1 MSKKLFVC
9 KNCSYNF
16 PERLNQLIEKGSRV
30 FCERCGSLFTLEGIK
45 FEDKEPKHKT
55 EEKSRKGSPNEKS
68 SSLDSIIKV
77 LNKISWIPILILSI
91 IFLLFIPSQFL
102 LGISGILISLYDI
115 KFISKRVK
123 QKDYNKILLDS
134 LCFGILGCI
143 IYGTGAILLIKGL
156 LIFIKEAKRPKE
168 RKYYDFGLD
177 MKNSLNKFSAFAGVI
192 IILIAYNF
200 IIQRS
205 DIFMI
210 RALIILS
217 IFSVVVI
224 LIDLFLREGIRKKSA
239 FKMSDA
245 ITIIFIGILGV
256 MFAAAGIFILIKG
269 FVILLL
275 VIGKPSEINKISV
288 EGKPIESTPQIRVYQ
303 PQSQEEEIKID
314 YIEPKKLK
322 KEEIEKPIE
331 EEIPPIE
338 PLQKTPEAIK
348 KDLQSLKEVSPKK
361 DEKQIDREKDAELR
375 LHESLLPVKNE
386 KDKELV
392 KQYFSKIFTVL
403 SKDLRSQIKNLN
415 IPEKDKKELLTELVF
430 LSKEEQAKFIE
441 AIINLYREIPVKLIE
456 RIKNIPNVKPEHYV
470 KIAEQLKFLDLEEQ
484 EKFIQSL
491 ENNA

>member
-1 MSKKLFVC
+1 
-9 KNCSYNF
+9 
-16 PERLNQLIEKGSRV
+16 
-30 FCERCGSLFTLEGIK
+30 
-45 FEDKEPKHKT
+45 
-55 EEKSRKGSPNEKS
+55 
-68 SSLDSIIKV
+68 
-77 LNKISWIPILILSI
+77 
-91 IFLLFIPSQFL
+91 
-102 LGISGILISLYDI
+102 
-115 KFISKRVK
+115 
-123 QKDYNKILLDS
+123 
-134 LCFGILGCI
+134 
-143 IYGTGAILLIKGL
+143 
-156 LIFIKEAKRPKE
+156 
-168 RKYYDFGLD
+168 
-177 MKNSLNKFSAFAGVI
+177 
-192 IILIAYNF
+192 
-200 IIQRS
+200 
-205 DIFMI
+205 
-210 RALIILS
+210 
-217 IFSVVVI
+217 

-456 RIKNIPNVKPEHYV
+456 RIKSIPNVKPEHYV